1 MNNLLRLLLIA
12 GLAGCGIVVVAL
24 SLARHNADL
33 LAPVNLM
40 LFVIG
45 VLVYLLP
52 TALAM
57 YRDCKATAWIAVV
70 NVLLG
75 WTIFGWFVAIG
86 WAASGK
92 IREPSCP
99 VGTPPTHPVVGQ

>member
-1 MNNLLRLLLIA
+1 MNNLLRLLVIA
-12 GLAGCGIVVVAL
+12 GLAAGGIIIVAL
-24 SLARHNADL
+24 GLERHNADL
-33 LAPVNLM
+33 LAPLNLM
-40 LFVIG
+40 LFVAG

-52 TALAM
+52 TGLAR

-92 IREPSCP
+92 IREAGHPISA
-99 VGTPPTHPVVGQ
+99 PPTHPVAGR